1 MENSALIVAVLL
13 ATVLLR
19 VVLVLGLVWLLVPA
33 RRSCPRCGAGASDL
47 ACVRSRLARLLRL
60 ERRWCLA
67 CGWEG
72 VSKPLVAI
80 PLETQVPTGRLP

>member
-1 MENSALIVAVLL
+1 MDHSILVVAVLM

-19 VVLVLGLVWLLVPA
+19 LALVLGAIWLLVPG
-33 RRSCPRCGAGASDL
+33 RHQCPRCRSEDLMRVAS
-47 ACVRSRLARLLRL
+47 RPARLLRL

-72 VSKPLVAI
+72 VSKPTLTAPARKV
-80 PLETQVPTGRLP
+80 PVPTGRLP